1 MAAQRGFV
9 REDGRGQSRAGGV
22 AGAISDSTPMC
33 SDHSRWVSQ
42 GGGRLSGV
50 VT

>member
-1 MAAQRGFV
+1 MQRGFG

-33 SDHSRWVSQ
+33 SDRSRWLSH
-42 GGGRLSGV
+42 GEGRLSGV